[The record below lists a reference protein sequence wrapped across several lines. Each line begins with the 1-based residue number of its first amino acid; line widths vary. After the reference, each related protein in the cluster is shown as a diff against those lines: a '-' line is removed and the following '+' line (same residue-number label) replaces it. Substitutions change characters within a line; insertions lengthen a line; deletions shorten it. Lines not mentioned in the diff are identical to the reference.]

1 MSNLRHMAL
10 FGLLAL
16 ILASCGRQAMPTPV
30 PGQISVADIFEISW
44 QWAEWAQT
52 ESAGQSLVPEPE
64 NYTLL
69 FVPGGPLFVQA
80 DCNTA
85 SGSYRLEGNQLILEF
100 EETTNASCLPESL
113 SSQFLELLG
122 QVDTAAMDRGRLVL
136 HLEGDAG
143 QMTFDYGGP
152 AGAPRPEPTPAAGT
166 TPGSP
171 DIVLDT
177 MSLPYAWQADLMPAS
192 PYDESLPPG
201 PTGLPEHIQISFG
214 SGPEDRAPGDP
225 VIYIIPVK
233 DYLQQWEAAG
243 NPAPSLALEHLQAI
257 LADQPSPVPPFG
269 MPVLP
274 FEEVTGVNDLAVQG
288 EYLDLP
294 AASGVRFVGRF
305 AQDANPVSNAGLRY
319 IFQGLTPDGKHLVT
333 FFYPVTTSVLP
344 SPEEVSAEER
354 ERAASD
360 FVAYLDGT
368 VEMLNALGEDQW
380 DPNLTTLDLVL
391 GSLTVGTED
400 AGR

>member
-1 MSNLRHMAL
+1 MSNLRDLVL
-10 FGLLAL
+10 FGLLAS

-44 QWAEWAQT
+44 QWADWAET
-52 ESAGQSLVPEPE
+52 EAAGQSLVPEPE

-69 FVPGGPLFVQA
+69 FMPGGPLFVQA

-85 SGSYRLEGNQLILEF
+85 SGSYRLEGNELTLGL

-113 SSQFLELLG
+113 SGQFLELLG

-136 HLEGDAG
+136 HLREDGG

-152 AGAPRPEPTPAAGT
+152 AGAPRPEPTPVASA

-171 DIVLDT
+171 AIALDT
-177 MSLPYAWQADLMPAS
+177 MGLPYAWQANLVPPS
-192 PYDESLPPG
+192 PYDESPPPG
-201 PTGLPEHIQISFG
+201 PTGLPEHVQINFG
-214 SGPEDRAPGDP
+214 AGSADRAPGDP
-225 VIYIIPVK
+225 VIYIIPVQ
-233 DYLQQWEAAG
+233 DYLQQWEAAED
-243 NPAPSLALEHLQAI
+243 PAVSLALEHLQAI
-257 LADQPSPVPPFG
+257 LTDRPSPVPPFG

-288 EYLDLP
+288 EFLDLP

-305 AQDANPVSNAGLRY
+305 AQDANPVSNSGLRY
-319 IFQGLTPDGKHLVT
+319 IFQGFTPDGEHLVT
-333 FFYPVTTSVLP
+333 FFYPVTTSALP
-344 SPEEVSAEER
+344 SPEEVSSEEQ

-360 FVAYLDGT
+360 SMAYLDDT
-368 VEMLNALGEDQW
+368 VQMLNALGEGQW
-380 DPNLTTLDLVL
+380 DPNLSTLDLVL
-391 GSLTVGTED
+391 GSLTIGTVD